1 MPGKR
6 KRNRRK
12 GRSRRL
18 DLNAPARARALEVL
32 SRMRTENLSLTRAA
46 KKVETSA
53 RSVLKYAGSALKRNK
68 AGRYQAKASDRLKR
82 TLNFLTEDGK
92 IPLET
97 RSSRTASKISA
108 HSLAAGR
115 FLESGDPSG
124 LAEFEGKT
132 IRAGKI
138 TYSFITDPDIL
149 ERLGNAG
156 EVSFEDLYAAT
167 F

>member
-6 KRNRRK
+6 KRSRRK

-18 DLNAPARARALEVL
+18 DLNAPARAHALEVL
-32 SRMRTENLSLTRAA
+32 SRMRTENLSLRRAA
-46 KKVETSA
+46 KKASTTP
-53 RSVLKYAGSALKRNK
+53 RTVLKYVGSALKRNK
-68 AGRYQAKASDRLKR
+68 AGRYQAKASDRLTR
-82 TLNFLTEDGK
+82 TLNFPTEDGT
-92 IPLET
+92 IPVET
-97 RSSRTASKISA
+97 RSSRTASKIAA
-108 HSLAAGR
+108 HSLAVKR
-115 FLESGDPSG
+115 FLESGDASG
-124 LAEFEGKT
+124 LVEFEGQS

-138 TYSFITDPDIL
+138 TYPFITDLEIL